1 MDLPAAPIG
10 SWPSP
15 IGSWSTDAAR
25 VERTFT
31 QVFESERPALLRW
44 LRMRMR
50 DDAAAEDCCQEA
62 FARLLC
68 ELRSGR
74 QLETPGA
81 WLHLVARNLLISRAR
96 HAQVVA
102 RGERYAAPAVSGDPT
117 AGAILGRE
125 QFQAVRLA
133 LETMPCGERDLLLR
147 AARGQTGAQLADRLG
162 VSQVAVRTRLFR
174 ARRRLRTMVDDGPAI
189 PAGASLVSGQP

>member
-1 MDLPAAPIG
+1 MDLPPAPIG
-10 SWPSP
+10 SWPTP
-15 IGSWSTDAAR
+15 MGSWSPDAEW

-31 QVFESERPALLRW
+31 HAFESERPALLRW
-44 LRMRMR
+44 LVGRMR
-50 DDAAAEDCCQEA
+50 DEAAAEDCCQEA

-68 ELRSGR
+68 ELRNGR
-74 QLETPGA
+74 CPDVPGA
-81 WLHLVARNLLISRAR
+81 WLHQVARNLLISRAR

-174 ARRRLRTMVDDGPAI
+174 ARRRLRTMIESRPAYALGAGP
-189 PAGASLVSGQP
+189 VSSQP